1 MFSRPRRQPGNLV
14 PVVRT
19 VALLQGE
26 VVTSGRSSSAVG
38 YWARSRYFMDISVG
52 LALVEARRQPVGPDC
67 LMCAPAA
74 ERGGGENGWA
84 DGLTGGA
91 VRAGLNPPSKH
102 P

>member
-52 LALVEARRQPVGPDC
+52 LALVEARRQPLG
-67 LMCAPAA
+67 LLNGAPAVG
-74 ERGGGENGWA
+74 RGGGGKRLGRRL
-84 DGLTGGA
+84 DGRRGA
-91 VRAGLNPPSKH
+91 RRP
-102 P
+102 